1 MSPVLS
7 TPPQHGGGA
16 GHGFRTTGNG
26 QQGASTVAGWITGA
40 GQHGF
45 CTTGA
50 GQPQPLCWFLSLAC
64 NVETPNPDRVIAS
77 TTASQVANL
86 DEKYILP
93 PQLCTETFL

>member
-1 MSPVLS
+1 SPELS

-16 GHGFRTTGNG
+16 HGFRTTGNG

-40 GQHGF
+40 GQHGAGF
-45 CTTGA
+45 GA

-64 NVETPNPDRVIAS
+64 NVETPNPDSVIAS
-77 TTASQVANL
+77 TTTSQVANL

-93 PQLCTETFL
+93 PQLCYETFLTL